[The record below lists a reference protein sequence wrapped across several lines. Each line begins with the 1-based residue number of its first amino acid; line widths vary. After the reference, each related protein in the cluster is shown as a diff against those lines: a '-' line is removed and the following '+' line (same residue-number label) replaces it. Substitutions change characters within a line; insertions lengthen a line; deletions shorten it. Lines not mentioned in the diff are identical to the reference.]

1 LVTSWVRHIIAVIE
15 SHSGQ
20 IRFRIAVL
28 QEFLHI
34 AWREGYHDGG
44 ISLLIRKFGGG
55 AEVTQP
61 PQVNPMT
68 IDATAPIAT
77 PCRRRVRDS
86 PRRIEGT
93 CMACLSKE
101 GRAPHAARAT
111 TEADANNSAEHSSI

>member
-1 LVTSWVRHIIAVIE
+1 MQG
-15 SHSGQ
+15 GQ

-93 CMACLSKE
+93 CMAFAFRKRDVRRTR
-101 GRAPHAARAT
+101 RARPQKRML
-111 TEADANNSAEHSSI
+111 I